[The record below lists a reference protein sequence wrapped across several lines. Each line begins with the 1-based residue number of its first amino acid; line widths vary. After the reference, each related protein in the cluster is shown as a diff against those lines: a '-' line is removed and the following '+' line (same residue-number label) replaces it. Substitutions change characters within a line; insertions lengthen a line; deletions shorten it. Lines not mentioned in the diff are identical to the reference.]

1 MQIQLRPKER
11 AQNTTMTSQTS
22 QIYSPTPGDNSITGR
37 IMQIRQMQA
46 DLRTR
51 PVTGSARWL
60 KTLFYKLVHS
70 AFMRQSNLNGATI
83 DLIEAVHR
91 EIDSKQAQ
99 LRQQRS
105 QVQTSVPRE
114 LPSLLDNEVSI
125 STGEVLASCG
135 QTQDQAKLNN
145 VRVLGGFNSVYTSPA
160 EMRMTERVVLYSLIF
175 GLQPRNCLEIG
186 TFRGGSTAIICGAM
200 DDTGFGQIACVDPTP
215 RIDPELWSRI
225 SNRCRMFEGSSPDIL
240 PEVARQIKAPFDF
253 ALIDANHTYDYVR
266 RDITSVLPYLTD
278 DAYVL
283 FHDANYPDVK
293 RAIDEGV
300 AHCTELSDCG
310 MLSIE
315 PTVLYENGQ
324 RITWAG
330 LRLLK
335 FQRPL
340 GQAKAA

>member
-1 MQIQLRPKER
+1 
-11 AQNTTMTSQTS
+11 MTQTP
-22 QIYSPTPGDNSITGR
+22 QTHSPSATDNSITGR
-37 IMQIRQMQA
+37 IMQIRHLQYE
-46 DLRTR
+46 LRKQ
-51 PVTGSARWL
+51 PVTGSFAVL
-60 KTLFYKLVHS
+60 KKIIYKIIHTT
-70 AFMRQSNLNGATI
+70 FTRQHNLNVATL
-83 DLIEAVHR
+83 DLIEKIYQ
-91 EIDSKQAQ
+91 EISEKPTERRLDTNRVQFQAPQ
-99 LRQQRS
+99 FQAP
-105 QVQTSVPRE
+105 QVQPA
-114 LPSLLDNEVSI
+114 LHKNEVSF

-145 VRVLGGFNSVYTSPA
+145 IRPLSGFNSVYTSPA

-200 DDTGFGQIACVDPTP
+200 DDTGFGQIACVDPMP
-215 RIDPELWSRI
+215 HISEELWSQI
-225 SNRCRMFEGSSPDIL
+225 SHRCRMFEGPSPDIL
-240 PEVARQIKAPFDF
+240 PEVAQQIKTPFDF

-266 RDITSVLPYLTD
+266 RDIASVMPYLAD

-300 AHCTELSDCG
+300 ASCSSLSDCG
-310 MLSIE
+310 KLSIE

-335 FQRPL
+335 FKRPV